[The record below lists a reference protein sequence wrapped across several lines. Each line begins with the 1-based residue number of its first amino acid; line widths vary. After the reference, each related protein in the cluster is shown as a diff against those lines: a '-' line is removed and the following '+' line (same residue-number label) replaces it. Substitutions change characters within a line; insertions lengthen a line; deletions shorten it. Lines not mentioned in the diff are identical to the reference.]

1 RGDWPPAW
9 VRRNG
14 VQTRKTR
21 DRPRACQH
29 PVDIPFPK
37 PVRDEL
43 VSTGRANADH
53 ALPQSRGV
61 SIYLHHASDVERA
74 TQLLRLSREIA
85 SSRSASRGNSPRL
98 RRCLAIQI
106 ADTLDAAHSKGIIH
120 RDIKPANI
128 FVNLRGQA
136 KILDF
141 GLAKLSSVAAMPSL
155 PSGAGTPP
163 LQQRDHAGMSCSTGS
178 SRQKGRAMG
187 PEKRFPEAANDQPV
201 GRA

>member
-1 RGDWPPAW
+1 
-9 VRRNG
+9 
-14 VQTRKTR
+14 
-21 DRPRACQH
+21 
-29 PVDIPFPK
+29 
-37 PVRDEL
+37 

-155 PSGAGTPP
+155 PSGDGTPP
-163 LQQRDHAGMSCSTGS
+163 LQQRDHAGMSCSHWVFTTKRPGHGSREALPGS
-178 SRQKGRAMG
+178 SQ
-187 PEKRFPEAANDQPV
+187 
-201 GRA
+201 